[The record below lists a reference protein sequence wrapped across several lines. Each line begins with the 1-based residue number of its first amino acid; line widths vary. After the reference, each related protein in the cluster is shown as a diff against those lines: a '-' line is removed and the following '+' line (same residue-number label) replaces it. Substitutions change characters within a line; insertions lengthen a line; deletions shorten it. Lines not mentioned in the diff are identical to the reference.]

1 MLTYCEY
8 MHVCVCTC
16 TYLCLIVSETKTPW
30 TVALQAPL
38 SMEFSS
44 QEYWSGL
51 SLPYPRYLPDTG
63 IEHSSLAS
71 SPLAGRFFKIYHKH
85 SLGSP
90 LHTLAIVNSDAM
102 NFEVH
107 ISFWISVFVS
117 FENIPRN

>member
-1 MLTYCEY
+1 MYLI
-8 MHVCVCTC
+8 VC
-16 TYLCLIVSETKTPW
+16 LSMCLIVSETETPW

-38 SMEFSS
+38 SMEFSR

-51 SLPYPRYLPDTG
+51 SLPHPGYLPDTG

-85 SLGSP
+85 FLGSP

-102 NFEVH
+102 NTEVH

-117 FENIPRN
+117 FEYIPRN